1 VRKAGISLGLAL
13 FFFLLAVRVGLAAT
27 PITNCTEIN
36 ASGEYYLVNDIYANS
51 SICFNISSGLN
62 VTIDM
67 NGYTLYRNYIE
78 GVNTLFYGEGEPKA
92 NVTLINGT
100 IEFDGGCYADFNHN
114 LRMYVENVTL
124 TSDGTCCPS
133 FNFYDYI
140 ELKNVNISL
149 VNWAT
154 YNLNFYSDALLDNIR
169 ANGQGYLYISLNW
182 PGSLNITNSNLQS
195 IGDIYTNEH
204 FYSTT
209 NILNS
214 SLGEVTIYA
223 PTSMKNVNLTG
234 IFYIDPVDIK
244 DLYLDNV
251 YIGNTQV
258 FYCDGCQGTYQE
270 KYIVVKNSDINVTNV
285 SLEFVYAYN
294 SNVSIDAEGTYRIE
308 QYGGTINARGEIT
321 NLNVYDVKGTVESYI
336 AGNYDIHPFS
346 DITLTQNSG
355 LIYLHGNPTDEPSIN
370 LTLYGSV
377 GYITM
382 EGYCNLTYNNNI
394 TNGQYNGAKLRHN
407 VLGISVETEGNI
419 WTDFKRY
426 IYEVSKERVRLV
438 DDFEYA
444 SGQQV
449 NYTIYNLKPNTTY
462 NVYLNGTLAYTLTS
476 SPDGTLGPFNVTFHS
491 PVEITV
497 EEQWQNP
504 SWCDSLGT
512 TILFNYKESIIQLTF
527 DESNP
532 NITSVNVNF
541 CVDGVCNNQTGLWNW
556 ATIYDTSILNYY
568 DGSSHTFDFEILY
581 LNDSTAVCQYS
592 GSFEANPYN
601 ETVYITGTWLNE
613 THGGFTVDNRGLEY
627 WWQVDIWNETHHVE
641 TVFGGS
647 TANSSVTYAHA
658 NLTGQKGSYNVQIDT
673 FLDSCNNVQVM
684 FRNYQSE
691 EYDFTAPA
699 APQNPEWCDNLQAYF
714 IMHYNDSKIYI
725 TFDESNP
732 NITSLS
738 VNFSVDGV
746 WNNQTGIW
754 NWHPVYNT
762 SILNYY
768 DGNNHTFEFEVAFLN
783 DSAPVCQYVGSFE
796 INPSDETVYITDVWI
811 NETHGGFAV
820 DNRGLEYWWQ
830 VTIWNA
836 TDYVETVF
844 GSSSSSSVTYAHA
857 DLTGQSGEYETQID
871 RDLGP
876 FGGIGLLI
884 KNSRREPYD
893 FRYFSVTFSYA
904 SVDFGNVVPYGT
916 YTVEGLCVNIS
927 TTAQYSVYIYGN
939 DFSPE
944 WTIDNLLLNIS
955 YDGYSASKPFSPY
968 ETLFDTFPAQNVT
981 HCHAYTL
988 HVPLVLPGTYS
999 TTVTIDYR
1007 L

>member
-1 VRKAGISLGLAL
+1 MKKAGISLGLAL
-13 FFFLLAVRVGLAAT
+13 FFFSLGISLFAILSNAQVYH
-27 PITNCTEIN
+27 ITNCTSISE
-36 ASGEYYLVNDIYANS
+36 SGYYIFDNDIYANS

-67 NGYTLYRNYIE
+67 NGHTLYPNYVD
-78 GVNTLFYGEGEPKA
+78 GNVFYGTGEPKA

-100 IEFDGGCYADFNHN
+100 IEALNGFYGVFSNN
-114 LRMYVENVTL
+114 LRMYVENVNF

-149 VNWAT
+149 VSWNS
-154 YNLNFYSDALLDNIR
+154 YNLQFFSNTSLDNIQ

-182 PGSLNITNSNLQS
+182 PGSLNITNSDLRRT
-195 IGDIYTNEH
+195 GDIYTYTYL
-204 FYSTT
+204 YSTT
-209 NILNS
+209 YILNS
-214 SLGEVTIYA
+214 SLDELVISG

-234 IFYIDPVDIK
+234 IPDVDPVNIK
-244 DLYLDNV
+244 DLYLENV
-251 YIGNTQV
+251 RIGNTQV
-258 FYCDGCQGTYQE
+258 FYCDGCYGTCEE
-270 KYIVVKNSDINVTNV
+270 KYIVVKNSDINVTG
-285 SLEFVYAYN
+285 SLTEFVYAYN
-294 SNVSIDAEGTYRIE
+294 SNVNIDTDSYFRIG
-308 QYGGTINARGEIT
+308 QYGGTLNAKGFIT
-321 NLNVYDVKGTVESYI
+321 QLIIYDTKGTVESYI
-336 AGNYDIHPFS
+336 SGTTYDIFPFS
-346 DITLTQNSG
+346 DITLTQDNGYISLNG
-355 LIYLHGNPTDEPSIN
+355 YSTDEPSIN
-370 LTLYGSV
+370 ITLYGSV
-377 GYITM
+377 EYISIM
-382 EGYCNLTYNNNI
+382 GYCNLSYNNNI
-394 TNGQYNGAKLRHN
+394 TNGYYNGAKLRHN
-407 VLGISVETEGNI
+407 IFGISVGTEGNI

-449 NYTIYNLKPNTTY
+449 NYTIYNLKPSTTY
-462 NVYLNGTLAYTLTS
+462 NVYLNGTLTYTLTS
-476 SPDGTLGPFNVTFHS
+476 SPDGTLGPFEVTFHS

-504 SWCDSLGT
+504 SWC
-512 TILFNYKESIIQLTF
+512 N
-527 DESNP
+527 
-532 NITSVNVNF
+532 
-541 CVDGVCNNQTGLWNW
+541 
-556 ATIYDTSILNYY
+556 
-568 DGSSHTFDFEILY
+568 
-581 LNDSTAVCQYS
+581 
-592 GSFEANPYN
+592 
-601 ETVYITGTWLNE
+601 
-613 THGGFTVDNRGLEY
+613 
-627 WWQVDIWNETHHVE
+627 
-641 TVFGGS
+641 
-647 TANSSVTYAHA
+647 
-658 NLTGQKGSYNVQIDT
+658 
-673 FLDSCNNVQVM
+673 
-684 FRNYQSE
+684 
-691 EYDFTAPA
+691 
-699 APQNPEWCDNLQAYF
+699 NLQAYF
-714 IMHYNDSKIYI
+714 IMHYSDSKIYI

-732 NITSLS
+732 NITSVN

-768 DGNNHTFEFEVAFLN
+768 DGNNHTFEFEAVFLN
-783 DSAPVCQYVGSFE
+783 DSAPVCWYAGSFE

-811 NETHGGFAV
+811 NETHGGFTV

-830 VTIWNA
+830 VTIWNT

-857 DLTGQSGEYETQID
+857 DLTGQSGEYDTQID
-871 RDLGP
+871 RDLGA

-884 KNSRREPYD
+884 RNSQCEPYD

-904 SVDFGNVVPYGT
+904 SVDFGNVVPYNT
-916 YTVEGLCVNIS
+916 YTVEGLYVNIS

-944 WTIDNLLLNIS
+944 WTIDNLFLNIS

-981 HCHAYTL
+981 HYHAYTL